1 MKTPIAI
8 LVFSML
14 ATVASAQQPAPSNV
28 RGGEYPKIDPD
39 RRVTFR
45 VKAPN
50 AKSVA
55 VAGRAEDSGMNGNQ
69 PYELTRGD
77 NGVWTVTT
85 EPVRPGFHY
94 YELIIDGVRGND
106 PASETYFGWGQQ
118 TSGLEVPDSTLDFY
132 EAKDVP
138 HGEVRIR
145 WYHSK
150 VTGTTRRACV
160 YTPPDYDRDPK
171 PRYPVLYL
179 QHGAGES
186 ERGWTLQGRANFILD
201 NLIAGGKVRPMIMVM
216 ENGYAAKAGAT
227 PGAGTRG
234 SEAFGELVVS
244 ELVPLIDAS
253 YRTIADRDHRA
264 VAGLSMG
271 AAQALQ
277 IGLGNLDVFAYV
289 AAFSGGAR
297 NFDPKSSF
305 GGALSDTANAN
316 QRLRLLWLGYGAEDR
331 GYASGKA
338 FHEALAAAGVRH
350 VWFEGPGSHE
360 WQVWRKHLH
369 DLAPRLFRNAEPP
382 GAAGATP

>member
-1 MKTPIAI
+1 VA
-8 LVFSML
+8 L
-14 ATVASAQQPAPSNV
+14 AQHPAPSNV
-28 RGGEYPKIDPD
+28 RGGEYPQIHPD

-55 VAGRAEDSGMNGNQ
+55 VAGRAEDSGMNGNK
-69 PYELTRGD
+69 PCEMTRGE

-85 EPVRPGFHY
+85 DPVRPGFHY

-118 TSGLEVPDSTLDFY
+118 TSGLEVPDPALDFY
-132 EAKDVP
+132 AAKDVP

-145 WYHSK
+145 WYPSR
-150 VTGTTRRACV
+150 VTGTTRRVFV
-160 YTPPDYDRDPK
+160 YTPPGYDRDPQQ
-171 PRYPVLYL
+171 RYPVLYL

-201 NLIAGGKVRPMIMVM
+201 NLIAAGKAKPMLIVM
-216 ENGYAAKAGAT
+216 ENGYASKAGGA
-227 PGAGTRG
+227 PGAGARG
-234 SEAFGELVVS
+234 NDAFGELVVRD
-244 ELVPLIDAS
+244 LVPLIDGC

-264 VAGLSMG
+264 IAGLSMG
-271 AAQALQ
+271 AGQALQ
-277 IGLGNLDVFAYV
+277 IGLGNLDLFAYV

-297 NFDPKSSF
+297 GFDPQTSF
-305 GGALSDTANAN
+305 GGVLADPAKAS
-316 QRLRLLWLGYGAEDR
+316 RLRLLWLGYGAEDR

-338 FHEALAAAGVRH
+338 CHEALAAAGIRH

-360 WQVWRKHLH
+360 WQVWRKHLQ
-369 DLAPRLFRNAEPP
+369 DLAPRLF
-382 GAAGATP
+382 